1 MVKNSEYFRFEE
13 RGGLHLVT
21 LDNPPYNAVFSEMLE
36 VGSADLAA
44 LGEDPATRAIVLT
57 GAGDNFTRGM
67 DVKVAASLRGEEI
80 KRARAAVNQIC
91 AVLHRLPCVFICAVN
106 GHSIGAG
113 GVINLCADLVIAA
126 EGDFKIGLP
135 EAKAGLAFP
144 PVPQAI
150 IDHWLDPVW
159 RRRLALTSQLFS
171 PSEAVATGMVDEVV
185 PADDLIEIALARAD
199 AMADQSAFR
208 DCKRQLRAKANA
220 EIDALLASSP

>member
-1 MVKNSEYFRFEE
+1 MGENSDYFRVEK
-13 RGGLHLVT
+13 RGSVHLVT

-36 VGSADLAA
+36 AGSADLAA
-44 LGEDPATRAIVLT
+44 LGEDPDTHAIVLT
-57 GAGDNFTRGM
+57 GAGENFTRGM
-67 DVKVAASLRGEEI
+67 DVKIAASLRGEGI
-80 KRARAAVNQIC
+80 TRARAAVNEIC

-113 GVINLCADLVIAA
+113 GVINLCADFVVAA

-144 PVPQAI
+144 PVPQAV

-171 PSEAVATGMVDEVV
+171 PSEAVATGLVDEVV
-185 PADDLIEIALARAD
+185 PAGDLIETALVRAE
-199 AMADQSAFR
+199 AMASQPAFR

-220 EIDALLASSP
+220 EIDALLA